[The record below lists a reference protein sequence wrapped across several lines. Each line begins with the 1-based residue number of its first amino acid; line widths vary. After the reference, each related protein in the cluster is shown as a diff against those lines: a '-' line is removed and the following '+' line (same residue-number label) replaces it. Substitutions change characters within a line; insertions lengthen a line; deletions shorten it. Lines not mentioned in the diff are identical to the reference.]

1 MSAMETTFTVRTDT
15 DNDAM
20 QVPDGIETVVVN
32 DDAEQVIVPPGV
44 QIIRLQ
50 VSSNRGGHSQPSS
63 SSLRDLLD
71 DYTRADHSVSTDT
84 TRVKRS
90 TATGTARAPAMA
102 EKSLSLPSCPPTPPG
117 SRSAGTDAPDFRAAV
132 RRPPTAETISEPVSP
147 VTAPATSPVTATTAS
162 PVTSP
167 PTSPVSAPPAS
178 PPMAPSAPAEEA
190 PPTDIF
196 NDSTLK
202 VDRERV
208 INQQPASASVPNG
221 RLVRY
226 AGETE
231 QEMRD
236 PLVGHGST
244 KMRKLDSFGWR
255 EEFERGEKESKP
267 TIQKFGRAVAD
278 IMCCWLGV

>member
-20 QVPDGIETVVVN
+20 QVPHGIETVVVN
-32 DDAEQVIVPPGV
+32 DSAERVIVPPGV

-50 VSSNRGGHSQPSS
+50 TGQGGGGGGGGGGHVRSRSPDSPDRYGDMIDE
-63 SSLRDLLD
+63 LI
-71 DYTRADHSVSTDT
+71 RA
-84 TRVKRS
+84 KRS
-90 TATGTARAPAMA
+90 TGTSTGSQNISRAPAMT

-117 SRSAGTDAPDFRAAV
+117 SRSAGTDAPDFHSAS
-132 RRPPTAETISEPVSP
+132 RPPPVAETVAETAPVAVPVAVPEPLTTPITTPASEPVSP
-147 VTAPATSPVTATTAS
+147 
-162 PVTSP
+162 
-167 PTSPVSAPPAS
+167 
-178 PPMAPSAPAEEA
+178 PSAPTEEA
-190 PPTDIF
+190 PPRDIF
-196 NDSTLK
+196 DDRTLE
-202 VDRERV
+202 VDRKRI
-208 INQQPASASVPNG
+208 INQQPATTAPTATVGNG

-231 QEMRD
+231 GEMHD
-236 PLVGHGST
+236 PLVHHGSA

-278 IMCCWLGV
+278 ILCCWMGV